1 MNKPYTQ
8 GKEKCVSKPIDEVK
22 NKIEIRNN
30 LIQINLIKPNSDQP
44 RKYFDKKNIAQLAQ
58 SIKQHGIIQP
68 LVLNKEGD
76 IYTII
81 AGERRWRAAKIAGL
95 KEVPVVIMDI
105 SSEEI
110 LQVSLIEN
118 IQRKD
123 LNPIEEAIAYRKLI
137 DKFMLTQ
144 EALSNKLGKSRTAIA
159 NSMRLLALDRRV
171 QDYLIQGIISE
182 GHGRALLS
190 LSDGNVQYKLAQ
202 QIIHDSLSV
211 RAVEKSIK
219 NYIKDSKSQINKI
232 KKDNPFLI
240 DIKDKLEGLFGT
252 KVQLS
257 HNKKN
262 GKIEIEYYSD
272 DDLQRILDIL
282 KL

>member
-1 MNKPYTQ
+1 MNNRYTPGR
-8 GKEKCVSKPIDEVK
+8 GKNGFKSSDDIKDKVSIKS
-22 NKIEIRNN
+22 N
-30 LIQINLIKPNSDQP
+30 LMQINLIKANSEQP
-44 RKYFDKKNIAQLAQ
+44 RKYFDEKDLEQLAQ

-76 IYTII
+76 TYTII

-118 IQRKD
+118 IQRQD

-144 EALSNKLGKSRTAIA
+144 EALSKKLGKSRTSIA
-159 NSMRLLALDRRV
+159 NSMRLLALDTRV
-171 QDYLIQGIISE
+171 QEYLIQGILSE

-190 LSDGNVQYKLAQ
+190 LSDPNIQYNLAKK
-202 QIIHDSLSV
+202 IIEDSLSV
-211 RAVEKSIK
+211 RAVEKF
-219 NYIKDSKSQINKI
+219 IKDYIENIKCHNNKL
-232 KKDNPFLI
+232 KKNNPFLM

-257 HNKKN
+257 NNKKK
-262 GKIEIEYYSD
+262 GKIEIEYYSE